1 MPSIVS
7 FGKGSTTGID
17 LSANSFWRL
26 TLGAA
31 SATEMA
37 LVVLY
42 PAASYEMMLAKMNR
56 IALAKVE
63 VNIAKQAD
71 EIENVAQVA
80 LQGGTLD
87 LDISRVTEA
96 MNLFRMHARTKEE
109 AFEQSL
115 TNVLTLVRGYLAL
128 RSWLE
133 LGAGER
139 LTHDIGS
146 YRLKCDP

>member
-1 MPSIVS
+1 
-7 FGKGSTTGID
+7 
-17 LSANSFWRL
+17 
-26 TLGAA
+26 
-31 SATEMA
+31 
-37 LVVLY
+37 
-42 PAASYEMMLAKMNR
+42 MLAKMNR

-63 VNIAKQAD
+63 VNIAKQSD

-87 LDISRVTEA
+87 LDIARVTEA

-115 TNVLTLVRGYLAL
+115 TNVLTLVRGYWAL

-133 LGAGER
+133 LGATER

>member
-17 LSANSFWRL
+17 LKANAFWRL
-26 TLGAA
+26 TLGAT

-37 LVVLY
+37 LVIIY
-42 PAASYEMMLAKMNR
+42 PPASYDMALTRANKL
-56 IALAKVE
+56 ALAKAE

-71 EIENVAQVA
+71 EIENVAGVA

-87 LDISRVTEA
+87 LDIARATEA

-115 TNVLTLVRGYLAL
+115 SNVLALVRCYWAIRG
-128 RSWLE
+128 WLE
-133 LGAGER
+133 TGATER
-139 LTHDIGS
+139 LTHDIGG
-146 YRLKCDP
+146 YRLQCNP